1 MEGMTGYANVEYKDD
16 FIKISVNAKSLNSR
30 FLELKV
36 QVSQN
41 VLFLEKDIREMLAKF
56 FRRGKIEIWVSVSLV
71 KNNSNYVVSVDYDA
85 AKEYFLAVKKL
96 SNELGLLPDIEIV
109 DIIDRVG
116 VIKVSEVDLRENNR
130 VKSSVLSA
138 VKKALKELKNQ
149 RKYEGRKIKENVL
162 DLISDISRG
171 ITEIESK
178 VPFLNEAIQDKILQ
192 KYNKVLHREFD
203 PVEIIGFYSFLF
215 KMDIN
220 EELIRLKMHLENL
233 KSLVENGE
241 EIGKKS
247 EFILQEMM
255 RESNTIASKSYSY
268 EINSIIVDIKSCV
281 EKIREHI
288 QNVE

>member
-116 VIKVSEVDLRENNR
+116 VIKVSEVDLRGNNR